1 MSGARARRA
10 AIVVA
15 AIALAA
21 CGDPPP
27 PVPVPATAPAEPAP
41 AAPPDLVFD
50 GAPFVARGARWKVAR
65 WTQEP
70 ATKSPEEDDPAP
82 EVLRAVEASP
92 EDGRPP
98 LRVVVRMMPHYQRE
112 GQMQTD
118 LRWPFKNWG
127 KSVRI
132 GDVDEMAKAHYE
144 DWIREACD
152 VIKDFCRPPV
162 ESKTGAKAVY
172 GGRAFGSDRLTGK
185 REYRTW
191 YVWSHEA
198 QTYVATF
205 VADATRTSREVL
217 APRDAAALDL
227 VRSIGYRRTAPK

>member
-1 MSGARARRA
+1 M
-10 AIVVA
+10 VA

-27 PVPVPATAPAEPAP
+27 PTPAPATAPAKPTP

-50 GAPFVARGARWKVAR
+50 GAPFVAKGVRWKVAQ
-65 WTQEP
+65 WNPDP
-70 ATKSPEEDDPAP
+70 ATGPPEAVDPAR

-98 LRVVVRMMPHYQRE
+98 LHVVVRMMPQVQRE
-112 GQMQTD
+112 GHQQSD
-118 LRWPFKNWG
+118 LLWPFKNWG

-132 GDVDEMAKAHYE
+132 GDIDEMAKAHYE

-152 VIKDFCRPPV
+152 VVKDHCRTPRAS
-162 ESKTGAKAVY
+162 EDGAKLAY
-172 GGRAFGSDRLTGK
+172 GGRALASDRLTRK
-185 REYRTW
+185 REYRAW
-191 YVWSHEA
+191 YVWSHDA

-205 VADATRTSREVL
+205 VADATSASPEVL
-217 APRDAAALDL
+217 AARDAAALDL
-227 VRSIGYRRTAPK
+227 VRSIRFRRTTPK